1 MGGMGSGRRYQGG
14 RSTTEDYR
22 PLDVRT
28 LHKAGLLAAG
38 HVALWNWYSRG
49 ELRASIQVQARE
61 DHVFL
66 TYAATENGER
76 RDYSYPVRLDWTPC
90 QYGGARPWFL
100 CPARGCGRRVAILY
114 GGAVFACRHCYRLAY
129 ESQRA
134 RDYDRLAGRADKV
147 RRRLGW
153 PVGILNPT
161 PWTKPPRMHW
171 RTFWRLTAEHN
182 RLVGASLEGMSEHM
196 NAVTRGLGRH
206 AGGLR

>member
-1 MGGMGSGRRYQGG
+1 MGGIGSGRRHQGG

-22 PLDVRT
+22 RLDVRA
-28 LHKAGLLAAG
+28 LHRAGLLANG
-38 HVALWNWYSRG
+38 SSNRWNWYSRG
-49 ELRASIQVQARE
+49 TLRASIDVQAEAGR
-61 DHVFL
+61 L
-66 TYAATENGER
+66 ILSYTTTSNGDR
-76 RDYSYPVRLDWTPC
+76 KDCRYPVLLSWTPC
-90 QYGGARPWFL
+90 QYGGERPWFL
-100 CPARGCGRRVAILY
+100 CPSCRRRAAILY
-114 GGAVFACRHCYRLAY
+114 GGAVFACRHCYGLAY
-129 ESQRA
+129 QSQRE
-134 RDYDRLAGRADKV
+134 RDYDRLAGRADKI

-161 PWTKPPRMHW
+161 PWTKPKGMHW

>member
-1 MGGMGSGRRYQGG
+1 MTK
-14 RSTTEDYR
+14 STTDDYR
-22 PLDVRT
+22 RLDVRA
-28 LHKAGLLAAG
+28 LHKAAMLGAG
-38 HVALWNWYSRG
+38 HAAMWNWYSRG
-49 ELRASIQVQARE
+49 VLRASV
-61 DHVFL
+61 HVRAEAGRL
-66 TYAATENGER
+66 ILNYSATSNGER
-76 RDYSYPVRLDWTPC
+76 KDYRYPVGLSWTPC
-90 QYGGARPWFL
+90 RFGGERPWFL
-100 CPARGCGRRVAILY
+100 CPSCQRRVAILY

-129 ESQRA
+129 ESQRE
-134 RDYDRLAGRADKV
+134 RDYNRLAGRADKI

-161 PWTKPPRMHW
+161 PWTKPPRMHR